1 MLIFLCIY
9 CFIGG
14 IIGSFTYHIMMG
26 AFSEH
31 TPKEELEKYSKMS
44 FLCKIAIAVFFAAL
58 WPPMIIFGWY
68 KSITKKEN

>member
-1 MLIFLCIY
+1 
-9 CFIGG
+9 
-14 IIGSFTYHIMMG
+14 MMG